1 LTLNIFGLAANASLD
16 LPAGTT
22 ITQNRIHQFK
32 YGADLTYQALEW
44 LAFMGRF
51 DQVNLDLDH
60 GGYVFSAITPRVI
73 FSSHFLSSE
82 SIYIQYSRYR
92 YGDKMVLNGTWPWGE
107 ELVAGNSIIQHGPYS
122 GTKPDMDVVKIQAT
136 ASF

>member
-1 LTLNIFGLAANASLD
+1 MA
-16 LPAGTT
+16 
-22 ITQNRIHQFK
+22 
-32 YGADLTYQALEW
+32 
-44 LAFMGRF
+44 RF
-51 DQVNLDLDH
+51 DQVNYDLDH
-60 GGYVFSAITPRVI
+60 GGYVFSAITARAI

-92 YGDKMVLNGTWPWGE
+92 YGNNMLLNGQWPWGQ

-122 GTKPDMDVVKIQAT
+122 GTKPDADVIKIQAT